1 MDGESKR
8 GGGRGRKS
16 KSEELDLL
24 PQKQALIE
32 RLQRRYSKGKQT
44 LADCAAIAYEV
55 TEAHT
60 LGYLSKGEAEMWHN
74 AVSIDLRRIKAENA
88 DTEVSRLE
96 AAVVELRE
104 LKTRAHA
111 EAATARSR
119 AQ

>member
-1 MDGESKR
+1 MDSESKR
-8 GGGRGRKS
+8 GGGRGRKTR
-16 KSEELDLL
+16 SEELDLM
-24 PQKQALIE
+24 PQKEALIAK
-32 RLQRRYSKGKQT
+32 LQQWYLSGSKPSDCSSIAYAVAEGQT
-44 LADCAAIAYEV
+44 LGI
-55 TEAHT
+55 
-60 LGYLSKGEAEMWHN
+60 LSKAEAEAWHN